1 MSRSLARRAIK
12 RFGGTLGGLAP
23 ARARELRPAE
33 PPGGG
38 GLATLDRGTCLL
50 LVTHRRDGRAVPTPL
65 WFVRDGERALV
76 RTSADSPKVAR
87 ARRDRDPLAAP
98 CDHRGRPLGAG
109 AAGGGAPA
117 RRARRRGGAARIADA
132 RITSR
137 YGLRG
142 RVWGALLR
150 YARLEAA
157 YLELRARGE
166 LEGGSAETVVR
177 STSIFDV
184 NHTTDRR

>member
-38 GLATLDRGTCLL
+38 GLATLDRGSCLL

-87 ARRDRDPLAAP
+87 ARRDPDPLAAP
-98 CDHRGRPLGAG
+98 CDHRGRPLGPALRVEVRVLDAPG
-109 AAGGGAPA
+109 DAAE
-117 RRARRRGGAARIADA
+117 RAFADA
-132 RITSR
+132 RITAR

-157 YLELRARGE
+157 YLEVTPHPAIAPPE
-166 LEGGSAETVVR
+166 LKR
-177 STSIFDV
+177 
-184 NHTTDRR
+184 